1 MLRHDVEPLQID
13 LVGVH
18 RAISVEG
25 SPCGGELG
33 ASQINVLRRRPLGPR
48 FGSIDRLIFVACFG
62 VVYRLRRTGDHPAR
76 HRDLLALCEA
86 AWPEQAQLSN

>member
-1 MLRHDVEPLQID
+1 MLPSDVGPLQID

-33 ASQINVLRRRPLGPR
+33 ATQQVNVLRRTAPKRLR
-48 FGSIDRLIFVACFG
+48 FGSIDRLIFVGLFRGLSA
-62 VVYRLRRTGDHPAR
+62 AR
-76 HRDLLALCEA
+76 DALAIVQ
-86 AWPEQAQLSN
+86 PSRSHLSLSQTSSG